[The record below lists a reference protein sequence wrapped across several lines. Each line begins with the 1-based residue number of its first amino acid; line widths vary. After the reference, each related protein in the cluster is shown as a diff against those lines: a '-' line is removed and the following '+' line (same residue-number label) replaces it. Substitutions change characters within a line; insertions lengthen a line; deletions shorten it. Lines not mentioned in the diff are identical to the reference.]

1 MPATASIAPSTAA
14 PTTASLRILPP
25 GGMSLGAGVALDG
38 GRAGRTGSARGRP
51 NPDVRGNSVAVF
63 PHPRSSNIRPRG
75 PRPVWPVRAL
85 AVLSGRARSRQP
97 DRNITHTVLTR
108 RSPNARSRRPGALD
122 PVEQLPVRPQHGLR
136 LRAEAVAGGGV
147 GERAHRVAVLP
158 SVGGKLFARQLP
170 AGPPSIEGMLE
181 HVPAAAGLLEL
192 CPEIHGSG
200 SLRSGDG

>member
-38 GRAGRTGSARGRP
+38 GRAGRTGSARARP
-51 NPDVRGNSVAVF
+51 TPDVRGNSVAVF

-75 PRPVWPVRAL
+75 PLPVWPVRAL

-136 LRAEAVAGGGV
+136 LSDEAVDFGVVESRLDQRALGGRVLAVQLGVQIEVRRRRPGLAAVEPAQPAPLGV
-147 GERAHRVAVLP
+147 GDCGL
-158 SVGGKLFARQLP
+158 
-170 AGPPSIEGMLE
+170 
-181 HVPAAAGLLEL
+181 AGL
-192 CPEIHGSG
+192 
-200 SLRSGDG
+200 